1 MAWSVDAL
9 RCLMPWAK
17 TGDRVTPESVGYVR
31 EKGWSPTYSTP
42 LVSGGKGPERE
53 VINQRLYELDEAVG
67 ELIRRGVGEWSPSVD
82 YEKGSIVNFD
92 DGGANGAQLFRGV
105 VATGPNTAVG
115 SQQPRDDKLKQY
127 WQHISALAEELRQG
141 LTFADT
147 ARDFTFVNKVH
158 EYTHLYIMTDT
169 DPVDYIKTIT
179 NTTPRPSIDPLN
191 DAWVST
197 IVLTNTINREL
208 QPHKTGFFAGLDQ
221 YRLAVRDS
229 SARLSAGT
237 ATQKD
242 VDADE
247 YTLRVWFYPFD
258 NAKVRTTENIRIFAA

>member
-9 RCLMPWAK
+9 RILIPWAK
-17 TGDRVTPESVGYVR
+17 TGDRSTPETVGYTR
-31 EKGWSPTYSTP
+31 EKGWQAEYSTP
-42 LVSGGKGPERE
+42 LASGGKAPERE
-53 VINQRLYELDEAVG
+53 VMNQRLYELDSAVA
-67 ELIRRGVGEWSPSVD
+67 EVMVRGVGEYNASID
-82 YEKGSIVNFD
+82 YETGSIVNYN
-92 DGGANGAQLFRGV
+92 DGGANGAQLFRAV
-105 VATGPNTAVG
+105 VPSGPNTSAG
-115 SQQPRDDKLKQY
+115 SQLPRADKLKTY

-147 ARDFTFVNKVH
+147 ARDFTFVNRVH

-179 NTTPRPSIDPLN
+179 GTTPRPQVAPLN

-208 QPHKTGFFAGLDQ
+208 QPHNTGFFAGLDQ

-237 ATQKD
+237 ATQQD